1 MIPKQ
6 KAEEILESIW
16 NTDEAGEYTVE
27 AVRRHCPEEISD
39 SELEQ
44 LEADGLVLREGAR
57 ILFTAEGKE
66 RARGVVR
73 RHRLTECLLTFV
85 LKLPEDKAHDIACDM
100 EHILPPEMV
109 SSICT
114 LLGHPSHSPSGKAIP
129 RGDDCR
135 ENQTTVNVAIVNL
148 TDLRPG
154 ESGTVAYIQ
163 PKNHE
168 RLHRLTSFGI
178 VPGVPVELHQK
189 YPAYC
194 IKFEETELALDKDVA
209 EDIYVRKHSPEG

>member
-1 MIPKQ
+1 MLSKQ

-16 NTDEAGEYTVE
+16 NTDEAGEFTVA
-27 AVRRHCPEEISD
+27 AVRRHCEEEITEED
-39 SELEQ
+39 LEQ
-44 LEADGLVLREGAR
+44 LESDGFVLREGER

-85 LKLPEDKAHDIACDM
+85 LGLPEEKAHDIACDM
-100 EHILPPEMV
+100 EHILPSEMV

-114 LLGHPSHSPSGKAIP
+114 LLGHPSHSPGGKPIP

-135 ENQTTVNVAIVNL
+135 QKQTTVGVAIVNL
-148 TDLRPG
+148 TELNPG
-154 ESGTVAYIQ
+154 ERGMVAYIK
-163 PKNHE
+163 PKHHE
-168 RLHRLTSFGI
+168 RLHRLTAFGI

-209 EDIYVRKHSPEG
+209 EDIYIRRLPEGE

>member
-1 MIPKQ
+1 MVSKQ

-16 NTDEAGEYTVE
+16 NTDEAGEFTVE
-27 AVRRHCPEEISD
+27 AVRRHCPEEVAD
-39 SELEQ
+39 ADLEQ

-66 RARGVVR
+66 RAQGVVR

-85 LKLPEDKAHDIACDM
+85 LKLPEDRAHDIACDM

-114 LLGHPSHSPSGKAIP
+114 LLGHPSHSPGGKPIP

-135 ENQTTVNVAIVNL
+135 DKQTTVDVAIVNL
-148 TDLRPG
+148 TELRPG
-154 ESGTVAYIQ
+154 ESGTVAYIK
-163 PKNHE
+163 PKHHE

-194 IKFEETELALDKDVA
+194 IKFEETELALDKDAA
-209 EDIYVRKHSPEG
+209 EDIYVRRHEPQD

>member
-1 MIPKQ
+1 MLSKQ

-16 NTDEAGEYTVE
+16 NTDEAGEFTVD
-27 AVRRHCPEEISD
+27 AVRSHCEEEISD
-39 SELEQ
+39 ADLEQ
-44 LEADGLVLREGAR
+44 LETDGLVLREGGR
-57 ILFTAEGKE
+57 ILFTAAGKE
-66 RARGVVR
+66 QARVIVR

-85 LKLPEDKAHDIACDM
+85 LKLPEEQAHDIACDM

-109 SSICT
+109 TSICT
-114 LLGHPSHSPSGKAIP
+114 LLGHPSHSPAGKPIP
-129 RGDDCR
+129 RGDDCL
-135 ENQTTVNVAIVNL
+135 EGQTTVNVAIIRL

-154 ESGTVAYIQ
+154 ERGVVAYIQ
-163 PKNHE
+163 PKHHE

-209 EDIYVRKHSPEG
+209 EDIYVRRSDPAD

>member
-16 NTDEAGEYTVE
+16 NTDEAGEFTVE
-27 AVRRHCPEEISD
+27 AVRRDCPEEITD
-39 SELEQ
+39 AELEQ
-44 LEADGLVLREGAR
+44 MEADGQVLREGER
-57 ILFTAEGKE
+57 ILFTADGKE
-66 RARGVVR
+66 QARGVVR

-85 LKLPEDKAHDIACDM
+85 LGLPEEQAHDIACDM

-114 LLGHPSHSPSGKAIP
+114 LLGHPAHSPGGKLIP

-135 ENQTTVNVAIVNL
+135 QKQTTVDVAIVNL
-148 TDLRPG
+148 TELRPG
-154 ESGTVAYIQ
+154 EGGTVAYIK
-163 PKNHE
+163 PKDHE
-168 RLHRLTSFGI
+168 RLHRLTAFGI
-178 VPGVPVELHQK
+178 VPGVPIELHQK

-209 EDIYVRKHSPEG
+209 EDIYVRRQPSAD